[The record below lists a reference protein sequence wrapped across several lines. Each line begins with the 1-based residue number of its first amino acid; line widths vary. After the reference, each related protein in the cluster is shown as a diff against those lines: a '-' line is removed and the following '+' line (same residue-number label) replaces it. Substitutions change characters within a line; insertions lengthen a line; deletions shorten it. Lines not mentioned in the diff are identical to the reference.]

1 MQITI
6 EDLSPVEKR
15 VEFEL
20 PWADVVPKLEKAY
33 DSLRRGVRLPGF
45 RPGKV
50 PRALLEKMYKR
61 QVEDEVARDLVEHS
75 LGQAIRENQI
85 QPVAPPTV
93 EELEIKSGAP
103 FKFTARVEV
112 RSQVTPKDYTGVP
125 LTRRPAGVTDEAV
138 AEALEGYRRRLT
150 EFKPVEGRTETG
162 DTDLLLV
169 EVSGRVGEHKLK
181 RRQVAVDLEND
192 TEGALPGLASRLRHK
207 PIGGEPIEVEYTMS
221 GEGLLPELSGKQV
234 HLHVTIKEAREKK
247 VPSLDDEM
255 AKDTGEA
262 ETLEGLRGKVRER
275 LLEADERRVKGE
287 MTRALIKELI
297 KRNEFAIAPALIER
311 YAQMVVNRAKQQ
323 LTMMGI
329 DVEGIDDAKMR
340 EEMRAEAEEEA
351 RGSILIQAIAERE
364 GVTASDA
371 DLQKR
376 IAELAA
382 ARNENPKQ
390 LRAEL
395 EKDHRIHQIETQIRE
410 QKALDMLIAQAKIT
424 DEEAPSLIV
433 TPEQAKR
440 EAAKAGEAKA
450 KRAKKE
456 PTP

>member
-20 PWADVVPKLEKAY
+20 PWADVAPKLEKAY
-33 DSLRRGVRLPGF
+33 DALRRGVRLPGF

-50 PRALLEKMYKR
+50 PRALLEKMYRR
-61 QVEDEVARDLVEHS
+61 QVEDDVARDLVEHS

-93 EELEIKSGAP
+93 EDLKIESGAP

-112 RSQVTPKDYTGVP
+112 RSQVTPKDYTGLPVS
-125 LTRRPAGVTDEAV
+125 RRPASVTDEAV
-138 AEALEGYRRRLT
+138 TGALEGYRRRLT
-150 EFKPVEGRTETG
+150 EFKPVEGRQQTN
-162 DTDLLLV
+162 DTDLVLV
-169 EVSGRVGEHKLK
+169 EMSGKVGDHKVK

-192 TEGALPGLASRLRHK
+192 AEGPLPGLPSRLRGK
-207 PIGGEPIEVEYTMS
+207 PIGGEPVEVDYLLPP
-221 GEGLLPELSGKQV
+221 EGPLPELAGKQV

-247 VPSLDDEM
+247 VPALDDEL

-262 ETLEGLRGKVRER
+262 DTLEGLRAKVKER
-275 LLEADERRVKGE
+275 LLEGDERRIKGE

-297 KRNEFAIAPALIER
+297 KRNDFAVAPALIDR

-323 LTMMGI
+323 LMMMGI
-329 DVEGIDDAKMR
+329 DVESIDDAKMR
-340 EEMRAEAEEEA
+340 VEVRGEAEEEA
-351 RGSILIQAIAERE
+351 RGAILIQAIAERE
-364 GVTASDA
+364 GITVSDA

-390 LRAEL
+390 LRADL
-395 EKDHRIHQIETQIRE
+395 EKDHRIHQIEGQIRE

-424 DEEAPSLIV
+424 EEEAPPLIV

-440 EAAKAGEAKA
+440 EAKSAKA
-450 KRAKKE
+450 KKE
-456 PTP
+456 SKP